1 MCLLSVSVS
10 YKLVSC
16 CLIVIKRSIR
26 VKLLPLAV
34 PDLGPIYHF
43 ADDCFNVGHFPVSF
57 PDAKASKGQS
67 GLPCML
73 VKYYCISPGER
84 VCSRSSLTARL
95 QISHLSRKQLKELCF
110 RCLPNSFWCSFSGW
124 NPFWNEIQWSF
135 FRINIYHFVKIW
147 SKEVGV
153 RALWSYSW
161 GSSRFL
167 GHFYSS
173 SFHFES
179 SLILPETEV
188 PFCIQLFASVKSQPG
203 ARIMLSGMWT
213 SLWPT

>member
-1 MCLLSVSVS
+1 MDNTEYADFVAGIFTLEQKEGNRTNVYLLKHFISNLPGNWKTSLCDFYRMCLLSVSVS

-73 VKYYCISPGER
+73 VKYYCISPGGES
-84 VCSRSSLTARL
+84 V
-95 QISHLSRKQLKELCF
+95 LS
-110 RCLPNSFWCSFSGW
+110 
-124 NPFWNEIQWSF
+124 
-135 FRINIYHFVKIW
+135 FVPD
-147 SKEVGV
+147 G
-153 RALWSYSW
+153 
-161 GSSRFL
+161 
-167 GHFYSS
+167 
-173 SFHFES
+173 
-179 SLILPETEV
+179 
-188 PFCIQLFASVKSQPG
+188 
-203 ARIMLSGMWT
+203 
-213 SLWPT
+213 